1 MIHFGGNNMFTSF
14 AWLLDAVAPAATAAA
29 NAAADATAAAGT
41 TAAADAAAQ
50 SGGMLATLIQLLPM
64 AAIVVVFWFVLI
76 RPQRKKD
83 KAVKNMLA
91 ALKPGDRICTIGGVY
106 ATVTGIKDDTVTVV
120 VGAQKTPLI
129 FARWAIR
136 SVEDAPLENDVEP
149 QI

>member
-1 MIHFGGNNMFTSF
+1 MFTGF
-14 AWLLDAVAPAATAAA
+14 NWLLDAATSAPAAVATAAA
-29 NAAADATAAAGT
+29 SLAPGATAAP
-41 TAAADAAAQ
+41 DAAQ
-50 SGGMLATLIQLLPM
+50 SGGIAATLIQLLPM
-64 AAIVVVFWFVLI
+64 VAIVVVFWFILI

-83 KAVKNMLA
+83 KAVKDMLS

-106 ATVTGIKDDTVTVV
+106 GTVTAIKDDTVMVV

-149 QI
+149 QV

>member
-1 MIHFGGNNMFTSF
+1 MFASF
-14 AWLLDAVAPAATAAA
+14 AWLLDAAAPAATAAA
-29 NAAADATAAAGT
+29 NAVAGATAAAGA
-41 TAAADAAAQ
+41 TAGADAAAVQ
-50 SGGMLATLIQLLPM
+50 SGGILATLIQLLPM

-83 KAVKNMLA
+83 KAVKDMLS

-106 ATVTGIKDDTVTVV
+106 GTVTAIKDDTVTVV